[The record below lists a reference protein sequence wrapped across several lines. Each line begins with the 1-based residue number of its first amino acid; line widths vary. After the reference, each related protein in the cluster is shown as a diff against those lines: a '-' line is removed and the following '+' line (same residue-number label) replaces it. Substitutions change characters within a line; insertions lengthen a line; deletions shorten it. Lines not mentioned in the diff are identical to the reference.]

1 MNSIREILETKRKLE
16 KKKDFPK
23 IENMN
28 AVTKN
33 SVTEKEYIVE
43 EITQNV
49 EQNNQRDQRG
59 GKS

>member
-33 SVTEKEYIVE
+33 SVTEKEHIVE